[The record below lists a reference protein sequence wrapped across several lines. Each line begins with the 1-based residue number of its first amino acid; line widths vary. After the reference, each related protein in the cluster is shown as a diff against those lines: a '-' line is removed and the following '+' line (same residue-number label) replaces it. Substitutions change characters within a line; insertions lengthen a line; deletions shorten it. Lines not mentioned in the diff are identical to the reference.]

1 MSGGGRRFD
10 RTHRPAQRGEDA
22 RPPQRRSSEGPAGAS
37 RGDRP
42 PPRRE
47 VRDRPRPS
55 PGPATP
61 RIAETALY
69 GRHAVLESL
78 RAGRRG
84 FRRLWLAEGGRDA
97 PILREIIEAAKAAN
111 VPNQT
116 APREAFDAVSLHAQ
130 GVALES
136 GDYPYAA
143 IEDMLA
149 LAAGRGEKPL
159 LLILDPLQDPQN
171 LGSLIRTADAV
182 GAHGVLIP
190 DRRSAAVSPAVVN
203 ASAGAVEHLLVAQVV
218 NLARE
223 IDALKKADVWIAALQ
238 DDPRATDLYATDL
251 RGGLA
256 LIVGNEA
263 EGVGRLLRDKADYLV
278 RLPMRG
284 KIASL
289 NAAAAGTVALYEVL
303 RQRGGPRTAD
313 GRPL

>member
-10 RTHRPAQRGEDA
+10 RTHRPAPRGEDA

-159 LLILDPLQDPQN
+159 LLILDTLQDPQN

>member
-1 MSGGGRRFD
+1 MTGGGRRFD
-10 RTHRPAQRGEDA
+10 RTHRPGQRGEDA
-22 RPPQRRSSEGPAGAS
+22 RPPQRRNS
-37 RGDRP
+37 DRP
-42 PPRRE
+42 ASAPQRR
-47 VRDRPRPS
+47 DSRPA
-55 PGPATP
+55 PGPVIP

-84 FRRLWLAEGGRDA
+84 FRRLWLADGGRDA

-130 GVALES
+130 GAALET

-143 IEDMLA
+143 IDDMLA
-149 LAAGRGEKPL
+149 LADRRAEKPL
-159 LLILDPLQDPQN
+159 ILILDTLQDPQN

-182 GAHGVLIP
+182 GAHGVVIP
-190 DRRSAAVSPAVVN
+190 DRRSAAVTPAVVN

-251 RGGLA
+251 SGGLA

-278 RLPMRG
+278 KLPMRG

-303 RQRGGPRTAD
+303 RQRTGAQTSHSRAQ
-313 GRPL
+313 

>member
-47 VRDRPRPS
+47 VRDRPPPS

-159 LLILDPLQDPQN
+159 LLILDTLQDPQN

-303 RQRGGPRTAD
+303 RQRSGPQTAD
-313 GRPL
+313 GRPQ

>member
-1 MSGGGRRFD
+1 MTGGGRRFD
-10 RTHRPAQRGEDA
+10 HTHRPAQRGEDA
-22 RPPQRRSSEGPAGAS
+22 RPPQRRNS
-37 RGDRP
+37 DRP
-42 PPRRE
+42 PQRR
-47 VRDRPRPS
+47 DGAARPRPA
-55 PGPATP
+55 PGPAIP

-84 FRRLWLAEGGRDA
+84 FRRLWLADGGRDA

-111 VPNQT
+111 VSNQT

-130 GVALES
+130 GAALET

-143 IEDMLA
+143 IDDMLA
-149 LAAGRGEKPL
+149 LAARRGEKPL
-159 LLILDPLQDPQN
+159 ILILDTLQDPQN

-182 GAHGVLIP
+182 GAHGVVIP
-190 DRRSAAVSPAVVN
+190 DRRSAAVTPAVVN

-223 IDALKKADVWIAALQ
+223 IDALKMQDVWIAALQ

-278 RLPMRG
+278 KLPMRG

-303 RQRGGPRTAD
+303 RQRSGPRTAD
-313 GRPL
+313 GRPQ

>member
-1 MSGGGRRFD
+1 MI
-10 RTHRPAQRGEDA
+10 
-22 RPPQRRSSEGPAGAS
+22 
-37 RGDRP
+37 
-42 PPRRE
+42 
-47 VRDRPRPS
+47 
-55 PGPATP
+55 P

-84 FRRLWLAEGGRDA
+84 FRRLWLADGGRDA

-116 APREAFDAVSLHAQ
+116 APREAFDAISLHAQ
-130 GVALES
+130 GVALET
-136 GDYPYAA
+136 GDYPYAGLD
-143 IEDMLA
+143 DMLA
-149 LAAGRGEKPL
+149 LAARRDEKPL
-159 LLILDPLQDPQN
+159 ILILDTLQDPQN

-182 GAHGVLIP
+182 GAHGVVIP
-190 DRRSAAVSPAVVN
+190 DRRSAAVTPAVAN

-223 IDALKKADVWIAALQ
+223 IDALKQQDVWVAALQ
-238 DDPRATDLYATDL
+238 DDPRATDLYGTDL

-263 EGVGRLLRDKADYLV
+263 DGVGRLLRDKADYLV
-278 RLPMRG
+278 KLPMRG
-284 KIASL
+284 RIASL

-303 RQRGGPRTAD
+303 RQRSRPQTAD
-313 GRPL
+313 G

>member
-22 RPPQRRSSEGPAGAS
+22 RPLQRRSSEGPAGAS

-47 VRDRPRPS
+47 VRDRPPPS
-55 PGPATP
+55 PGPAIP

-116 APREAFDAVSLHAQ
+116 APREAFDAISLHAQ
-130 GVALES
+130 GVALET
-136 GDYPYAA
+136 GDYPYAGLD
-143 IEDMLA
+143 DMLA
-149 LAAGRGEKPL
+149 LAARRDEKPL
-159 LLILDPLQDPQN
+159 ILILDTLQDPQN

-182 GAHGVLIP
+182 GAHGVVIP
-190 DRRSAAVSPAVVN
+190 DRRSAAVTPAVAN

-223 IDALKKADVWIAALQ
+223 IDTLKQQDVWVAALQ
-238 DDPRATDLYATDL
+238 DDPRATDLYGTDL

-263 EGVGRLLRDKADYLV
+263 VGVGRLLRDKADYLV
-278 RLPMRG
+278 KLPMRG
-284 KIASL
+284 RIASL

-303 RQRGGPRTAD
+303 RQRSRPQTAD
-313 GRPL
+313 G

>member
-1 MSGGGRRFD
+1 MTGGGRRFD
-10 RTHRPAQRGEDA
+10 RTHRPGQRGEDTRA
-22 RPPQRRSSEGPAGAS
+22 PQRRGSDRPTGAPQ
-37 RGDRP
+37 GDRP
-42 PPRRE
+42 PLRR
-47 VRDRPRPS
+47 DPRPA
-55 PGPATP
+55 PGPAIP

-130 GVALES
+130 GVALET

-143 IEDMLA
+143 IDDMLA
-149 LAAGRGEKPL
+149 LAASRDEKPL
-159 LLILDPLQDPQN
+159 LLILDTLQDPQN

-182 GAHGVLIP
+182 GAHGVVIP
-190 DRRSAAVSPAVVN
+190 DRRSAAVTPAVVN
-203 ASAGAVEHLLVAQVV
+203 ASAGAVEHLRVAQVV

-278 RLPMRG
+278 KLPMRG

-303 RQRGGPRTAD
+303 RQRGR
-313 GRPL
+313 

>member
-1 MSGGGRRFD
+1 MTGGGRRFD

-22 RPPQRRSSEGPAGAS
+22 RPQQRRSGDRPARPPQRRD
-37 RGDRP
+37 GDA
-42 PPRRE
+42 
-47 VRDRPRPS
+47 RPRPA
-55 PGPATP
+55 PGPMIP

-84 FRRLWLAEGGRDA
+84 FRRLWLADGGRDA

-116 APREAFDAVSLHAQ
+116 APREAFDAISLHAQ
-130 GVALES
+130 GVALET
-136 GDYPYAA
+136 GDYPYAGLD
-143 IEDMLA
+143 DMLA
-149 LAAGRGEKPL
+149 LAARRDEKPL
-159 LLILDPLQDPQN
+159 ILILDTLQDPQN

-182 GAHGVLIP
+182 GAHGVVIP
-190 DRRSAAVSPAVVN
+190 DRRSAAVTPAVAN

-218 NLARE
+218 NLALE
-223 IDALKKADVWIAALQ
+223 IDALKQQDVWVAALQ
-238 DDPRATDLYATDL
+238 DDPRATDLYGTDL

-263 EGVGRLLRDKADYLV
+263 DGVGRLLRDKADYLV
-278 RLPMRG
+278 KLPMRG
-284 KIASL
+284 RIASL

-303 RQRGGPRTAD
+303 RQRSRPQTAD
-313 GRPL
+313 G

>member
-22 RPPQRRSSEGPAGAS
+22 HPPQRRSSEGPAGAS

-47 VRDRPRPS
+47 VRDRPPPS

-159 LLILDPLQDPQN
+159 LLILDTLQDPQN

-223 IDALKKADVWIAALQ
+223 IDALKKSDVWIAALQ

-278 RLPMRG
+278 KLPMRG

-303 RQRGGPRTAD
+303 RQRG
-313 GRPL
+313 

>member
-22 RPPQRRSSEGPAGAS
+22 RPPQRRNNEGPAGAS

-42 PPRRE
+42 PQRRD
-47 VRDRPRPS
+47 VQDRPRPS
-55 PGPATP
+55 PGLAIP

-143 IEDMLA
+143 IDEMLA
-149 LAAGRGEKPL
+149 LAARRGEKPL
-159 LLILDPLQDPQN
+159 LLILDTLQDPQN

-190 DRRSAAVSPAVVN
+190 DRRSAAVTPAVVN

-278 RLPMRG
+278 KLPMRG

-303 RQRGGPRTAD
+303 RQRG
-313 GRPL
+313 

>member
-159 LLILDPLQDPQN
+159 LLILDTLQDPQN

-303 RQRGGPRTAD
+303 RQRGKRRTAD

>member
-10 RTHRPAQRGEDA
+10 RTHRPAPRGEDA

-47 VRDRPRPS
+47 VRDRPPPS

-159 LLILDPLQDPQN
+159 LLILDTLQDPQN

-303 RQRGGPRTAD
+303 RQREGPRTAD